1 MRYWVNTISREHV
14 VKGTEGGFTQANH
27 GKPDGLRR
35 VGRGDYI
42 VFYSPREGFRSGEKL
57 QSFTA
62 IAKVTDDE
70 PYQHADAWRRKV
82 EFLPVAATAIQPLIE
97 QLEFI
102 RDKKQWGWIFR
113 RGFFEIGGADF
124 ERIATAMSVGEPA
137 VPAAV
142 AERLAR

>member
-27 GKPDGLRR
+27 GKPWVLRR
-35 VGRGDYI
+35 VGRDDGI

-62 IAKVTDDE
+62 IGRVSDDE
-70 PYQHADAWRRKV
+70 PYQVDDVWRRKV
-82 EFLPVAATAIQPLIE
+82 DYLPGHSTPIQPLIE

-102 RDKKQWGWIFR
+102 RDKKQWGFIFR
-113 RGFFEIGGADF
+113 RGLFEISAADF
-124 ERIATAMSVGEPA
+124 ERISEAMKV
-137 VPAAV
+137 
-142 AERLAR
+142 